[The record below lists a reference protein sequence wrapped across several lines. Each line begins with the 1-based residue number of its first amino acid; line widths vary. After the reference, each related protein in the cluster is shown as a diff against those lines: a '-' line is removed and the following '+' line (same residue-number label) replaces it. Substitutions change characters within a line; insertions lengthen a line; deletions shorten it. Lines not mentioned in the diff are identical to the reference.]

1 MSPQKSAALHWNH
14 MTDTRAEIL
23 EAYFSLYPTREPT
36 TIGSGE
42 ILHWF
47 RERQRTAP
55 SDALIRTLLAEI
67 EAPRRGGGRPAHIT
81 SPVETMPRLP
91 PLLPAIHREPPHPR
105 RSPPR

>member
-1 MSPQKSAALHWNH
+1 MSHKKVAALHWNH

-23 EAYFSLYPTREPT
+23 EAYFSLYRTREPT

-55 SDALIRTLLAEI
+55 SEALIRTLLAEI
-67 EAPRRGGGRPAHIT
+67 QAPRRGGGRPAHDT
-81 SPVETMPRLP
+81 APVETLP
-91 PLLPAIHREPPHPR
+91 PFLPAVRQGPPQPR